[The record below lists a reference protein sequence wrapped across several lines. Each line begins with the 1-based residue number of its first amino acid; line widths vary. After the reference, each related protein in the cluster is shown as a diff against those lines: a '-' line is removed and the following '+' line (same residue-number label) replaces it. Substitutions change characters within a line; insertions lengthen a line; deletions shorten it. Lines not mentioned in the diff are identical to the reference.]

1 MRQTPIKVSM
11 LVFRDEEQYKEEDL
25 YDTFTVVLNKP
36 SNKGLGLSI
45 VGKRNDVGVFV
56 SDVVSA
62 RMVVGCFL
70 ASLIVVQSS

>member
-1 MRQTPIKVSM
+1 M

-25 YDTFTVVLNKP
+25 IDTFSVVLHKP

-56 SDVVSA
+56 SDVVSFWTSSF
-62 RMVVGCFL
+62 CFFFL
-70 ASLIVVQSS
+70 AISSLRLFSL